1 MVHCYT
7 HCLCLVMPFMSTN
20 KPVPTQHSTE
30 IIASPLTS
38 RSRRPRACDIS
49 VTSQERKWP
58 IRSRYATCPNISE
71 QMPPSVVH
79 PFRGITPNSPRVACP
94 HSHYNVRKSDCM
106 SFFVHIYPSLCSYS
120 ISMSA
125 RECDQGFA
133 EQNAPRM
140 LGWSPEPRSRQ
151 IGQLCMK
158 IGNIR
163 RQWPRTFFLTNR
175 TKVSL

>member
-1 MVHCYT
+1 MA
-7 HCLCLVMPFMSTN
+7 N
-20 KPVPTQHSTE
+20 
-30 IIASPLTS
+30 
-38 RSRRPRACDIS
+38 
-49 VTSQERKWP
+49 QEP
-58 IRSRYATCPNISE
+58 IRHMPKYQRANAAERCSSVSGNNTKLPTCRL
-71 QMPPSVVH
+71 PPFTLQCKKVGLYE
-79 PFRGITPNSPRVACP
+79 F
-94 HSHYNVRKSDCM
+94 
-106 SFFVHIYPSLCSYS
+106 FFVHIYPSLCSYS

-163 RQWPRTFFLTNR
+163 RQWPRTCFLTNR
-175 TKVSL
+175 TKVSLYVRSWYAPTTKQARRRVRSAIDLPTHPSYSPKLF